1 MADGRVTRQGR
12 SIMTP
17 RKKKTGHRNRLR
29 LLSLLVGVLA
39 SGWLAGRADEPPI
52 FAITHARVLT
62 GSGAALADATVV
74 IADGLI
80 QAVGPDVSV
89 PPGAAVI
96 DGRGLTVYPGFIDA
110 LTDVALGVPT
120 PPQRPAAGPSGRA
133 AAPPPGPI
141 ARGPEDRPAT
151 EPWRIAADM
160 IRLDDERIAS
170 WREAG
175 FTTVLATPSGGIF
188 PGQASLLDLAGE
200 RPEQMVVRAQA
211 ALPLS
216 FRPPGTFWSFPDSL
230 MGVIAYIRQTLSDT
244 RWAMQATALYEAQPR
259 GVQRPVVDRTER
271 TLAGVLE
278 RKEPV
283 LVPANL
289 DKEILRAL
297 RLIREWEVPGFLY
310 GVQQG
315 YAVADRLAAA
325 HVPVLVNLNWPTR
338 PADADPEARPSLA
351 ELRFRARAPTTPAE
365 LARRGVAFAFYS
377 GGLKQP
383 REIFAAVRRALEA
396 GLPPEAALRAF
407 TLGAAEILGVA
418 DRMGSIEPGKVANL
432 VVATGDPF
440 AEKTT
445 VRVVFVEGRR
455 FEVRPT
461 SPPPTDTGRQP

>member
-1 MADGRVTRQGR
+1 
-12 SIMTP
+12 MTP
-17 RKKKTGHRNRLR
+17 RKKTGHANRLW

-39 SGWLAGRADEPPI
+39 TGLVTGRADEPPI

-62 GSGAALADATVV
+62 GSGPALADATVV

-80 QAVGPDVSV
+80 QAVGPDVQV
-89 PPGAAVI
+89 PAGAAVI
-96 DGRGLTVYPGFIDA
+96 DGRGLTVYPGLIDA
-110 LTDVALGVPT
+110 LTDVGLGTPA
-120 PPQRPAAGPSGRA
+120 PPQRPATGPPPPGRG
-133 AAPPPGPI
+133 AAPSAGPI

-160 IRLDDERIAS
+160 IRLDDERIES

-216 FRPPGTFWSFPDSL
+216 LRPPGTFWSFPDSL
-230 MGVIAYIRQTLSDT
+230 MGVIAYIRQTFSDT
-244 RWAMQATALYEAQPR
+244 RWAMQAGALYEAHPR
-259 GVQRPVVDRTER
+259 GLQRPVVDRTER

-278 RKEPV
+278 RREPV

-289 DKEILRAL
+289 DREILRAL
-297 RLIREWEVPGFLY
+297 HLIREWEVPGVLY

-325 HVPVLVNLNWPTR
+325 HVPVLVNLNWPAR
-338 PADADPEARPSLA
+338 PPDADPEARPSLA

-365 LARRGVAFAFYS
+365 LARRNVRFAFCS

-407 TLGAAEILGVA
+407 TLEAADILGVA
-418 DRMGSIEPGKVANL
+418 DRLGSIEPGKVANL

-440 AEKTT
+440 AEKTA

-455 FEVRPT
+455 FEVRPVS
-461 SPPPTDTGRQP
+461 SPRTEAGRQP